1 MACNSLFYFNS
12 SSSIKHLG
20 SNHSTRI
27 IRKLFLPSTP
37 IKFSSPSTHRRRR
50 WRRLIIS
57 EMESS
62 KTDSTPQFHDE
73 DTKSIN
79 SGDQNSLAPTSIASG
94 SGQNLQLICLANMPK
109 WAKLVLGS
117 IVFLAI
123 PFCRKALR
131 VKDVTKTMEEVAE
144 VVEMVAEVTEKAAEG
159 IAEALPDGSSLKEAA
174 IRLEKIAFFV
184 DKQAEITESFITKVD
199 DAVGVLD
206 ATLKPLIDGGLK
218 MKADEEVVMSPT
230 KIVLT
235 ATPKLKEDL

>member
-1 MACNSLFYFNS
+1 MACNSLFFFNS
-12 SSSIKHLG
+12 SSSTKHLG
-20 SNHSTRI
+20 SNHSSQI

-37 IKFSSPSTHRRRR
+37 ITFSSLSTHRRRR
-50 WRRLIIS
+50 RLIVS
-57 EMESS
+57 ELESS
-62 KTDSTPQFHDE
+62 KTESAPQFHDE
-73 DTKSIN
+73 DKSIN

-94 SGQNLQLICLANMPK
+94 QNLQLICVANMPT

-144 VVEMVAEVTEKAAEG
+144 AVEMVAEVTEKVAEG
-159 IAEALPDGSSLKEAA
+159 IAEVLPDGSSLKEAA

-184 DKQAEITESFITKVD
+184 DKQAEITESFLTKVD

-218 MKADEEVVMSPT
+218 MKADEENVMAPT
-230 KIVLT
+230 KIVVST
-235 ATPKLKEDL
+235 ATPKLKEDLN